1 MKPTNTDL
9 IQALT
14 PIFLATVGAIIG
26 VSALFSS
33 NISETKLTA
42 AMGLS
47 GTAIAGASGLAQS
60 SKNEGNR

>member
-33 NISETKLTA
+33 INDTKLTA
-42 AMGLS
+42 DMGLS

-60 SKNEGNR
+60 SSNEKNK